1 MTLPLERRQTATNA
15 GDPLPIWMAALF
27 ASRCQASD
35 EQGGDRMVNWRCV
48 SGRALYTNGGAEVE
62 TIQPFG
68 VPLRRGE
75 TVAVSWLP
83 GDTAYTVELYRHEA
97 LAA

>member
-15 GDPLPIWMAALF
+15 GEPLPIWMAALI
-27 ASRCQASD
+27 ASRCQAITQGSD
-35 EQGGDRMVNWRCV
+35 RVVNWRCV
-48 SGRALYTNGGAEVE
+48 SGRALYTNGDSEVE

-97 LAA
+97 FAA

>member
-1 MTLPLERRQTATNA
+1 M
-15 GDPLPIWMAALF
+15 
-27 ASRCQASD
+27 
-35 EQGGDRMVNWRCV
+35 
-48 SGRALYTNGGAEVE
+48 YTNGEYEME

-97 LAA
+97 FAA

>member
-1 MTLPLERRQTATNA
+1 MTLPLERRQPTTDAA
-15 GDPLPIWMAALF
+15 DPIPIWMAALI
-27 ASRCQASD
+27 ASRCQATS
-35 EQGGDRMVNWRCV
+35 QGPDRMVNWRCV
-48 SGRALYTNGGAEVE
+48 SGRALYTNGDSEVE
-62 TIQPFG
+62 TIEPFG

>member
-1 MTLPLERRQTATNA
+1 MTLPLERRQTATST
-15 GDPLPIWMAALF
+15 GEPLPIWMAALI
-27 ASRCQASD
+27 AIRCHACSQGSD
-35 EQGGDRMVNWRCV
+35 RTVNWRCV
-48 SGRALYTNGGAEVE
+48 SGRALYTNGGEEIE

-83 GDTAYTVELYRHEA
+83 GESAYTVELYRHKA
-97 LAA
+97 FAA

>member
-1 MTLPLERRQTATNA
+1 
-15 GDPLPIWMAALF
+15 MAALL
-27 ASRCQASD
+27 ASSCQASD
-35 EQGGDRMVNWRCV
+35 NQGSDRMVNWRCV
-48 SGRALYTNGGAEVE
+48 SGRAIYTNGHVEVE

-83 GDTAYTVELYRHEA
+83 GDTAYTLELYRHEA
-97 LAA
+97 FAA

>member
-1 MTLPLERRQTATNA
+1 MTLPLERRQIATNT
-15 GDPLPIWMAALF
+15 GEPLPIWMAALI
-27 ASRCQASD
+27 ASRCQATSP
-35 EQGGDRMVNWRCV
+35 GSDRMVNWRCV
-48 SGRALYTNGGAEVE
+48 SGRALYTNGDSEVE

-97 LAA
+97 FAA

>member
-1 MTLPLERRQTATNA
+1 MTLPLERRQTATNT
-15 GDPLPIWMAALF
+15 GDPLPIWMAALI
-27 ASRCQASD
+27 ASRCQASS
-35 EQGGDRMVNWRCV
+35 QGSDRMVNWRCV
-48 SGRALYTNGGAEVE
+48 SGRALYTNGDAEVE

-83 GDTAYTVELYRHEA
+83 GETAYTLELYRHEA